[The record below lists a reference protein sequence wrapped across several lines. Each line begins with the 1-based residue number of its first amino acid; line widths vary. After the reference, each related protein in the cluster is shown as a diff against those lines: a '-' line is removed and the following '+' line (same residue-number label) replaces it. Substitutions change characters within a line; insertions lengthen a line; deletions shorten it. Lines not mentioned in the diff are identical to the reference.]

1 MKKILLRHFP
11 YVLLV
16 ILLSFIVS
24 TLIPKYEEQQ
34 FSYLASSF
42 LKGRLDISSYPI
54 AWNDASIFNG
64 KYFWP
69 LGPFPSVI
77 LIPFVYVFS
86 LFNLFFYQKFLQ
98 VPLVLAIFFLCYK
111 LARRLKY
118 NQSDSIYLAIAF
130 NFASVFVAIIQNS
143 WSWQFA
149 MVVSVFLIFLGI
161 IEYFGKKRYLI
172 IGLIYGC
179 LFLTRATASLGI
191 AFFFLEILLGK
202 SNIRI
207 KLKNLLKL
215 LTPYFISVVILGI
228 YNLARFGSFFEQG
241 YSYQLS
247 EGGAL
252 IARGYG
258 LFNLIHLPG
267 NLYYFLLATPTPI
280 LKDGVSRVLSFPY
293 LKFDPW
299 GMGIFYTSPYFLYLF
314 FLKYKD
320 RISKMLLFT
329 VLVVALP
336 IFLYYGIG
344 VFQFGYRYSLDFLPY
359 LFLIL
364 IKNYREQKGNLS
376 FGFKAVIITSSL
388 FNLYLLATYGF

>member
-1 MKKILLRHFP
+1 MKKILLKHFP

-16 ILLSFIVS
+16 ILLSFIIS

-34 FSYLASSF
+34 FSYLALSF
-42 LKGRLDISSYPI
+42 LKGKLDISSYPI
-54 AWNDASIFNG
+54 AWNDASFFSG

-69 LGPFPSVI
+69 LSPFPSVI
-77 LIPFVYVFS
+77 LIPFVYIFG
-86 LFNLFFYQKFLQ
+86 LFNLFFYQKYLQ

-111 LARRLKY
+111 LARGLKY

-130 NFASVFVAIIQNS
+130 NFASVFIAIIQNS
-143 WSWQFA
+143 WSWEFA

-161 IEYFGKKRYLI
+161 NEYLGKKRYLI

-191 AFFFLEILLGK
+191 TFFFLEILYGK
-202 SNIRI
+202 LKAKI

-215 LTPYFISVVILGI
+215 LIPYFISIFILGI
-228 YNLARFGSFFEQG
+228 YNLARFGSFLEQG

-247 EGGAL
+247 QGGAL

-267 NLYYFLLATPTPI
+267 NLYYFLIAAPTPV
-280 LKDGVSRVLSFPY
+280 LKDGISRVLRFPY

-320 RISKMLLFT
+320 QISKIFLFT
-329 VLVVALP
+329 VLVVSMP

-376 FGFKAVIITSSL
+376 FGFKALIITSTL
-388 FNLYLLATYGF
+388 FNLYLLATYGY